1 MPEEP
6 FALSTISPLPAEES
20 DYDAICATV
29 MESARGR
36 WFLQE
41 YARRNRNADTRLVLA
56 AIERLEH
63 LIRTERNQQAHPGMR
78 AELLEMAR
86 AIAQARAEEAGGT
99 RYPDAH
105 PQAAGAEQK
114 SPPEPPDIHETAE
127 RLQDVAW
134 TMRERGLD
142 PATCEEIESLASSI
156 VATSSLQD
164 PADDRV
170 RKLTAV
176 LAYLERRIAGMLEPG
191 AQADA
196 PDPESAATNERLIE
210 SDASVPEGPA
220 VQGPSA
226 EDLAVGAPLSMGAGV
241 LTDAAPEPPNS
252 SEMGAGQPVVEP
264 ATENHS
270 DEQAPE
276 ALAESQGPLAGESP
290 PSTITELGTSSKTNG
305 QIDVAPSIVAP
316 AGGVDPDAPAPELE
330 LPQIVI
336 ELLHAE
342 SVSAPPYHPSAPFS
356 LDEQSDQ
363 GETHP
368 QPPETGT
375 VETTG
380 GPTEIEPASPAID
393 TGELARAS
401 TEPVA
406 ESGFEPFALE
416 MPRPSLRLPKA
427 EDSTASPPADIGL
440 ASTLE
445 SPDQPSSP
453 ASGESA
459 PVASDR
465 VELAAPTNVSG
476 VSHTQH
482 EFAVDEPLS
491 SAAAAQPAHV
501 DVSAYSQESRTPDP
515 SHPVTSLEERQPN
528 QAEDS
533 AVPAPETNPQVRSE
547 RSGTRRPSNWIHRT
561 H

>member
-86 AIAQARAEEAGGT
+86 AIAQARAEDAGGT

-105 PQAAGAEQK
+105 PRAAGAEQK
-114 SPPEPPDIHETAE
+114 SPPGPPDIHETAE

-156 VATSSLQD
+156 VASSSLQD

-196 PDPESAATNERLIE
+196 PDPESAANAERLIE
-210 SDASVPEGPA
+210 SDASVPEGSA
-220 VQGPSA
+220 VQGHSTEELTIEVPR
-226 EDLAVGAPLSMGAGV
+226 SMGAGV
-241 LTDAAPEPPNS
+241 LPDAAPAPPNS
-252 SEMGAGQPVVEP
+252 SEMGA
-264 ATENHS
+264 
-270 DEQAPE
+270 EQ
-276 ALAESQGPLAGESP
+276 
-290 PSTITELGTSSKTNG
+290 
-305 QIDVAPSIVAP
+305 
-316 AGGVDPDAPAPELE
+316 
-330 LPQIVI
+330 
-336 ELLHAE
+336 
-342 SVSAPPYHPSAPFS
+342 
-356 LDEQSDQ
+356 
-363 GETHP
+363 
-368 QPPETGT
+368 
-375 VETTG
+375 
-380 GPTEIEPASPAID
+380 
-393 TGELARAS
+393 
-401 TEPVA
+401 
-406 ESGFEPFALE
+406 
-416 MPRPSLRLPKA
+416 PRPALRLPKA

-453 ASGESA
+453 ATGESA

-465 VELAAPTNVSG
+465 VELAAPTNVSA

-482 EFAVDEPLS
+482 EFVVDEPLS
-491 SAAAAQPAHV
+491 SAAVAQPAHAG
-501 DVSAYSQESRTPDP
+501 VSAYSQESTTPDP
-515 SHPVTSLEERQPN
+515 SHPVTSLEGWEPN
-528 QAEDS
+528 QAERIPPSRHLKQIRRSNSTITQRHRVKNQICRATSS
-533 AVPAPETNPQVRSE
+533 ARLHAPLRLPRPE
-547 RSGTRRPSNWIHRT
+547 RLRMRMLRIPNKPR
-561 H
+561 

>member
-1 MPEEP
+1 V
-6 FALSTISPLPAEES
+6 LSAEES

-63 LIRTERNQQAHPGMR
+63 LVRTEGNQQAHPGMR

-86 AIAQARAEEAGGT
+86 AIAQARAEDAGGT
-99 RYPDAH
+99 RYHDAH
-105 PQAAGAEQK
+105 SRAAGAEQK
-114 SPPEPPDIHETAE
+114 SPPGRPDIHETAE

-142 PATCEEIESLASSI
+142 PATCEEVESLASSI
-156 VATSSLQD
+156 LAASSLQD

-196 PDPESAATNERLIE
+196 PDPESAANAERLIE

-220 VQGPSA
+220 VQGPGA
-226 EDLAVGAPLSMGAGV
+226 EDLAVGTPRSMGPGV
-241 LTDAAPEPPNS
+241 LPDAAPEPPNS
-252 SEMGAGQPVVEP
+252 SEMWAEQPVVQP
-264 ATENHS
+264 ATENRG

-276 ALAESQGPLAGESP
+276 TLAESQGPLARASP
-290 PSTITELGTSSKTNG
+290 PSTITELGTSSETNG
-305 QIDVAPSIVAP
+305 QIDVEPSIVAP
-316 AGGVDPDAPAPELE
+316 TGGADPDAPAPELE
-330 LPQIVI
+330 LPHIVI

-342 SVSAPPYHPSAPFS
+342 SVPAPPYHPSAPFS
-356 LDEQSDQ
+356 LDERSDQ
-363 GETHP
+363 GDTHP

-393 TGELARAS
+393 TGELARES
-401 TEPVA
+401 TEPVG
-406 ESGFEPFALE
+406 ESGFEAFALE
-416 MPRPSLRLPKA
+416 MPRPSLRLPEA
-427 EDSTASPPADIGL
+427 EDSAASPPADIGL

-465 VELAAPTNVSG
+465 VELAAPTNVSA

-491 SAAAAQPAHV
+491 SAAVAQPAHA
-501 DVSAYSQESRTPDP
+501 DVSAYSQEST
-515 SHPVTSLEERQPN
+515 TQ
-528 QAEDS
+528 
-533 AVPAPETNPQVRSE
+533 
-547 RSGTRRPSNWIHRT
+547 IHRIQ
-561 H
+561 